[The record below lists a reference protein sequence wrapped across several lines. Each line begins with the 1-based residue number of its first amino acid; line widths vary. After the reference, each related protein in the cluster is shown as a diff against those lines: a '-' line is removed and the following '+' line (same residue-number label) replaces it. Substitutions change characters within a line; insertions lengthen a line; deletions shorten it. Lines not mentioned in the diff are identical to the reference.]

1 MVLEVIYI
9 KEKYICK
16 ITKNITIKIT
26 IINRFRS
33 IAQLQY
39 IDDDG
44 VLTLYPTIKV
54 NSNKPEVICKK
65 ILMERKEKY
74 YDW

>member
-1 MVLEVIYI
+1 M
-9 KEKYICK
+9 KENYICK

-44 VLTLYPTIKV
+44 VLTLYPPIKV
-54 NSNKPEVICKK
+54 NSSKPEVICKK

>member
-1 MVLEVIYI
+1 M
-9 KEKYICK
+9 KKTKYQYK

-26 IINRFRS
+26 IINKFRS

-44 VLTLYPTIKV
+44 VLMLYPPIKV
-54 NSNKPEVICKK
+54 NSSKPELICQKMLK
-65 ILMERKEKY
+65 DSGIY
-74 YDW
+74 V

>member
-1 MVLEVIYI
+1 M
-9 KEKYICK
+9 KENYICK
-16 ITKNITIKIT
+16 ITKNITIKIEIT
-26 IINRFRS
+26 KFRS

-54 NSNKPEVICKK
+54 NSNKPELICKK
-65 ILMERKEKY
+65 ILMERMGDD

>member
-1 MVLEVIYI
+1 M

-16 ITKNITIKIT
+16 ITKNITIKIEIT
-26 IINRFRS
+26 KFRS

-44 VLTLYPTIKV
+44 VLTLYPPIKA
-54 NSNKPEVICKK
+54 NSKKPELICQEVLKRSD
-65 ILMERKEKY
+65 IY
-74 YDW
+74 V

>member
-1 MVLEVIYI
+1 M

-16 ITKNITIKIT
+16 ITKNITIKIKIT
-26 IINRFRS
+26 KFRS

-44 VLTLYPTIKV
+44 VLTLYPPIKV
-54 NSNKPEVICKK
+54 NSKKPELICQEVLKRSD
-65 ILMERKEKY
+65 IY
-74 YDW
+74 V

>member
-1 MVLEVIYI
+1 MKKI
-9 KEKYICK
+9 KYQYK

-26 IINRFRS
+26 ITKFRS

-44 VLTLYPTIKV
+44 VLTLYPPIKV
-54 NSNKPEVICKK
+54 NSNKPEIICKEV
-65 ILMERKEKY
+65 LKESGIY
-74 YDW
+74 V

>member
-1 MVLEVIYI
+1 M
-9 KEKYICK
+9 KENYICK
-16 ITKNITIKIT
+16 ITKNITIKIEIT
-26 IINRFRS
+26 KFRS

-44 VLTLYPTIKV
+44 VLTLYPPIKV
-54 NSNKPEVICKK
+54 NSKKPELICKK
-65 ILMERKEKY
+65 ILKERMGDD

>member
-1 MVLEVIYI
+1 M
-9 KEKYICK
+9 KKAKYQYK

-44 VLTLYPTIKV
+44 VLTLYPPIKV
-54 NSNKPEVICKK
+54 NSDKPELICKEV
-65 ILMERKEKY
+65 LKESDIY
-74 YDW
+74 V

>member
-1 MVLEVIYI
+1 M
-9 KEKYICK
+9 KKTKYQYK

-26 IINRFRS
+26 IINKFRS

>member
-1 MVLEVIYI
+1 M
-9 KEKYICK
+9 KENYICK

-26 IINRFRS
+26 IINKFRS

-44 VLTLYPTIKV
+44 VLTLYPPIKV
-54 NSNKPEVICKK
+54 NSNKPELICQEV
-65 ILMERKEKY
+65 LKESGIY
-74 YDW
+74 V

>member
-1 MVLEVIYI
+1 M
-9 KEKYICK
+9 KKAKYQYK

-44 VLTLYPTIKV
+44 VLMLYPPIKV
-54 NSNKPEVICKK
+54 NSDKPELICKEV
-65 ILMERKEKY
+65 LKESDIY
-74 YDW
+74 V

>member
-1 MVLEVIYI
+1 M

-26 IINRFRS
+26 IMNKFRS

-44 VLTLYPTIKV
+44 ILTLYPPIKV
-54 NSNKPEVICKK
+54 NSNKPELICKK
-65 ILMERKEKY
+65 ILMERMEGY

>member
-1 MVLEVIYI
+1 M
-9 KEKYICK
+9 KKTKYQYK

-26 IINRFRS
+26 IINKFRS

-44 VLTLYPTIKV
+44 VLTLYPPIKV
-54 NSNKPEVICKK
+54 NSKKPELICKEV
-65 ILMERKEKY
+65 LKESGIY
-74 YDW
+74 V

>member
-1 MVLEVIYI
+1 M
-9 KEKYICK
+9 KENYICK

-44 VLTLYPTIKV
+44 VLMLYPPIKV

-65 ILMERKEKY
+65 ILMERMEGY

>member
-1 MVLEVIYI
+1 M

-26 IINRFRS
+26 IINKFRS

-44 VLTLYPTIKV
+44 VLTLYPPIKV
-54 NSNKPEVICKK
+54 NSKKPELICQEVLKRSD
-65 ILMERKEKY
+65 IY
-74 YDW
+74 V

>member
-1 MVLEVIYI
+1 M
-9 KEKYICK
+9 KENYICK

-44 VLTLYPTIKV
+44 VLMLYPPIKV
-54 NSNKPEVICKK
+54 NSKKPELICQEVLKRSD
-65 ILMERKEKY
+65 IY
-74 YDW
+74 V

>member
-1 MVLEVIYI
+1 M

-44 VLTLYPTIKV
+44 VLMLYPPIKV

-65 ILMERKEKY
+65 ILMERMEDY
-74 YDW
+74 YEWKIL

>member
-1 MVLEVIYI
+1 M

-16 ITKNITIKIT
+16 ITKNITIKIDIT
-26 IINRFRS
+26 KFRS

-44 VLTLYPTIKV
+44 VLMLYPPIKV
-54 NSNKPEVICKK
+54 NSKKPELICQEVLKRSD
-65 ILMERKEKY
+65 IY
-74 YDW
+74 V

>member
-1 MVLEVIYI
+1 M
-9 KEKYICK
+9 KKTKYQYK

-26 IINRFRS
+26 IINKFRS

-44 VLTLYPTIKV
+44 VLMLYPPIKV
-54 NSNKPEVICKK
+54 NSNKPELICKEVLK
-65 ILMERKEKY
+65 RSDIY
-74 YDW
+74 V

>member
-1 MVLEVIYI
+1 MMQVELYM

-26 IINRFRS
+26 IINKFRS

-44 VLTLYPTIKV
+44 ALMLYPPIKV
-54 NSNKPEVICKK
+54 NSNKPELICKK
-65 ILMERKEKY
+65 ILF
-74 YDW
+74 

>member
-1 MVLEVIYI
+1 M
-9 KEKYICK
+9 KENYICK

-44 VLTLYPTIKV
+44 VLMLYPPIKV
-54 NSNKPEVICKK
+54 NSNKPEIICKEV
-65 ILMERKEKY
+65 LKESGIY
-74 YDW
+74 V

>member
-1 MVLEVIYI
+1 M

-16 ITKNITIKIT
+16 ITKNITIKIEIT
-26 IINRFRS
+26 KFRS

-44 VLTLYPTIKV
+44 VLTLYPPIKV
-54 NSNKPEVICKK
+54 NSKKPELICQEVLKRSD
-65 ILMERKEKY
+65 IY
-74 YDW
+74 V

>member
-1 MVLEVIYI
+1 M

-44 VLTLYPTIKV
+44 VLMLYPPIKV
-54 NSNKPEVICKK
+54 NSKKPELICQEVLKRSD
-65 ILMERKEKY
+65 IY
-74 YDW
+74 V

>member
-1 MVLEVIYI
+1 M
-9 KEKYICK
+9 KKTKYQYK

-26 IINRFRS
+26 IINKFRS
-33 IAQLQY
+33 IAQIQY

-44 VLTLYPTIKV
+44 VLMLYPPIKV
-54 NSNKPEVICKK
+54 NSNKPELICKK
-65 ILMERKEKY
+65 ILMKRMEGY

>member
-1 MVLEVIYI
+1 M

-16 ITKNITIKIT
+16 ITKNITIKIEIT
-26 IINRFRS
+26 KFRN

-44 VLTLYPTIKV
+44 VLTLYPPIKV
-54 NSNKPEVICKK
+54 NSKKPELICQEVLKRSD
-65 ILMERKEKY
+65 IY
-74 YDW
+74 V

>member
-1 MVLEVIYI
+1 M

-26 IINRFRS
+26 ITKFRS

-44 VLTLYPTIKV
+44 VLMLYPPIKV
-54 NSNKPEVICKK
+54 NSKNPELICQEV
-65 ILMERKEKY
+65 LKESGIY
-74 YDW
+74 V

>member
-1 MVLEVIYI
+1 M
-9 KEKYICK
+9 KENYICK
-16 ITKNITIKIT
+16 ITKNITIKIEIT
-26 IINRFRS
+26 KFRS

-44 VLTLYPTIKV
+44 VLTLYPPIKV
-54 NSNKPEVICKK
+54 NSKKPELICKK
-65 ILMERKEKY
+65 ILMERMGDD